1 MVNDSINLYIET
13 FEAARET
20 IKNPDN
26 KLDNLTWDNVGLQTL
41 KRNQHQLSLIK
52 PDNITSTD
60 WKKAL
65 QINIVQKLKREKK
78 KAEAKMTEAENNAS
92 NELLQTF
99 LQNGATVEQATS
111 AVKVIQDGQRESV
124 QQKYDHELKMKEK
137 TLEGEMM
144 MEDKKKEVAIID
156 SLSKVYDNRTKIAFS
171 LGSPDCRKLIVDGV
185 DVDDDGENGTNLLL
199 LSLIIILALVSCCF
213 CS

>member
-1 MVNDSINLYIET
+1 MVKDTINLYIET

-78 KAEAKMTEAENNAS
+78 KAEAKMTEAENNATI
-92 NELLQTF
+92 EILKILLPDG
-99 LQNGATVEQATS
+99 NKATLEEKVN
-111 AVKVIQDGQRESV
+111 VLKVIQDGQR
-124 QQKYDHELKMKEK
+124 DHELKMKEK

-144 MEDKKKEVAIID
+144 IEDKKKEV
-156 SLSKVYDNRTKIAFS
+156 KVYDNRTKRALS
-171 LGSPDCRKLIVDGV
+171 LGSPDCRELIFDGV